1 MDSLDPH
8 HWTLVLTVKSM
19 FLNLDTHVPR
29 NQPPY
34 TEAPGGR
41 LTIIDHR
48 GKTLCQIAGGDAT
61 AEAGDFYA
69 PHNVRVDANGDL
81 YLTEVVWAAGGGRGL
96 APEGCP
102 ALQKLTRN

>member
-1 MDSLDPH
+1 
-8 HWTLVLTVKSM
+8 M
-19 FLNLDTHVPR
+19 FPG